1 MKNKKIGLL
10 TSSLVL
16 GGMFAASNALAQNN
30 IVNADSV
37 AKDSTKTSVVSSSTA
52 TEKSNTVVLKAS
64 KANKDVNSSS
74 AKASS
79 ASQSSQAS
87 VKSSSVASSQA
98 KLSSA
103 ATSSVKT
110 AENSSSSTAAL
121 KADQNLNLA
130 KTNAASSSKTAK
142 ASSTQQ
148 AQPVMLA
155 AKQTKD
161 VKQVKAYDHQYHIF
175 FNDVNNTNAD
185 GTFKGVTPQ
194 YGSDNGYTV
203 LSFEDSHN
211 QNIRYGVEW
220 QTSVETKAST
230 YKIYAPKGYHF
241 DINYTK
247 WFDNSKAPYFHFE
260 GQDVVV
266 FDWQKYANAQQNPN
280 GNKSFELFLY
290 KDGQKPAAIPTAK
303 GYYIHWVPSK
313 GYSNQVSSHPYKNYT
328 FIPVNDMHQTGKSQY
343 KYQVWAPA
351 GTSFDLSQGS
361 VYGNWEYAP
370 IHTINDHTGYVYP
383 DNVPTKDYVGN
394 GQATMVAWVNK
405 DNSWKG
411 NNPSWKAIS
420 SQAKKASSSTANHTD
435 NKKPANNSS
444 KKPAANTNHNNNKKP
459 ANNGSKKP
467 AANTNHSSNKKPA
480 TNNVKKPAA
489 PKKNTASKTTV
500 KKTSTKKVV
509 TSKKSSTK
517 KAVASS
523 SAKASVKSV
532 KAAAPVA
539 TTVKASTVSNSNAA
553 KATTEV
559 VTSSVKAS
567 VAQPSVEKTV
577 ATTVTPSKAQAS
589 SSNKGL
595 PQMGETNN
603 HSTIGGLVALAASSI
618 LGLFGLGLRKKNN

>member
-30 IVNADSV
+30 IVKADSV

-74 AKASS
+74 AKTSS

-87 VKSSSVASSQA
+87 VKSSSVALSQA
-98 KLSSA
+98 KSSSA
-103 ATSSVKT
+103 ATLSVKT
-110 AENSSSSTAAL
+110 AENSSSSTTAL
-121 KADQNLNLA
+121 KADQNLNLAA

-211 QNIRYGVEW
+211 QNLRYGVEW

-328 FIPVNDMHQTGKSQY
+328 LIPVNDMHQTGKSQY

-361 VYGNWEYAP
+361 VYGNWKYAP
-370 IHTINDHTGYVYP
+370 IHIINDHTGYVYP

-405 DNSWKG
+405 DNSWK
-411 NNPSWKAIS
+411 AIS

-435 NKKPANNSS
+435 NKKPANNSG
-444 KKPAANTNHNNNKKP
+444 KKPAANTNHN
-459 ANNGSKKP
+459 
-467 AANTNHSSNKKPA
+467 SSKKPA

-500 KKTSTKKVV
+500 KKTSTKKAV

>member
-1 MKNKKIGLL
+1 ML

-30 IVNADSV
+30 IVKADSV

-74 AKASS
+74 AKTSS

-87 VKSSSVASSQA
+87 VKSSSVALSQA
-98 KLSSA
+98 KSSSA
-103 ATSSVKT
+103 ATLSVKT
-110 AENSSSSTAAL
+110 AENSSSSTTAL

-130 KTNAASSSKTAK
+130 AK
-142 ASSTQQ
+142 
-148 AQPVMLA
+148 
-155 AKQTKD
+155 
-161 VKQVKAYDHQYHIF
+161 
-175 FNDVNNTNAD
+175 TNAD

-241 DINYTK
+241 DISYTK

-361 VYGNWEYAP
+361 VYGNWKYAP
-370 IHTINDHTGYVYP
+370 IHIINDHTGYVYP

-405 DNSWKG
+405 DNSWK
-411 NNPSWKAIS
+411 AIS

-435 NKKPANNSS
+435 NKKPANNNN
-444 KKPAANTNHNNNKKP
+444 KKPAANTNHN
-459 ANNGSKKP
+459 
-467 AANTNHSSNKKPA
+467 SNKKPA
-480 TNNVKKPAA
+480 TNNVKKTAA

-500 KKTSTKKVV
+500 KKTSTKKAV

-595 PQMGETNN
+595 PQMSETNN